1 MIDVYSQLK
10 GKEMIFTRRA
20 ITHFAALPLLVC
32 VLLTLPAGWLVAQTQ
47 AKSTLNVH
55 ITCFRNAKG
64 RISIALYRDGKGFPS
79 DSSNA
84 VASQR
89 LEIDPQT
96 MTATAVFKN
105 LPQGAYAASVFH
117 DEFMTGKM
125 EHNAMG
131 IPQNGYGFSNNPE
144 ARFGPP
150 APEKA
155 KFFVNRAESTIEI
168 KLFYW

>member
-1 MIDVYSQLK
+1 MLS
-10 GKEMIFTRRA
+10 TRRA
-20 ITHFAALPLLVC
+20 TAHFAALPLLC
-32 VLLTLPAGWLVAQTQ
+32 CAFLTLSAGWLLAQTQ
-47 AKSTLNVH
+47 PKSTLTVH
-55 ITCFRNAKG
+55 ITGLRNAKG

-79 DSSNA
+79 DSANA

-96 MTATAVFKN
+96 LSATAVFKD

-125 EHNAMG
+125 EHNALG
-131 IPQNGYGFSNNPE
+131 IPQNGYGFSNNPQ

-155 KFFVNRAESTIEI
+155 AIILNRAESTIEI